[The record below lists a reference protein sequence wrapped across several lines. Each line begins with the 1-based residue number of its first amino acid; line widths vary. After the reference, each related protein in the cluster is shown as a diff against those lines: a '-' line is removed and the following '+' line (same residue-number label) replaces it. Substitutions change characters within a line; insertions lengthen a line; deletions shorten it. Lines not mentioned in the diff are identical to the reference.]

1 MKQSLY
7 VIYDYCAKVSMP
19 PFSSPNDETAK
30 RDFVI
35 GSIMA
40 QKPIQ
45 DLQLW
50 RVAEISAPDGI
61 VEGFLPVLRE
71 SRELLNPTVSEIA
84 EYKEAFKD
92 FLPNLNLDIQKTDFG
107 MESNE
112 EVVDE

>member
-1 MKQSLY
+1 MKQNLY
-7 VIYDYCAKVSMP
+7 VVYDQCAHMSMP
-19 PFSSPNDETAK
+19 PFSSPNDDVAK

-40 QKPIQ
+40 QKPLQ

-84 EYKEAFKD
+84 EYKEACKD
-92 FLPNLNLDIQKTDFG
+92 FLPDLHLDLQTTD

-112 EVVDE
+112 EVANE